1 MFNMF
6 KGFEKKTGVKMDS
19 VMKLANSV
27 KDANFK
33 DEATVRDLIQRVS
46 KLANRKI
53 PKQKE
58 DQLVQTILSG
68 KTPKDL
74 GEIKKMMDDKK

>member
-1 MFNMF
+1 MF

>member
-19 VMKLANSV
+19 VIKLANSV
-27 KDANFK
+27 KNANFK

-53 PKQKE
+53 TKEKE

-74 GEIKKMMDDKK
+74 GAIKKMMDEKK